1 MMKYAFLLAAA
12 ITVAMPNVATAQT
25 KKGPN
30 GGIVVTSQGHPIE
43 LVRKGN
49 EVVFYFGDDD
59 GSPLPTK
66 NVKGKATVQDG
77 GKTAV
82 VTLAPS
88 APNMLVGKTAA
99 ELSPQ
104 AKVVLTATLQS
115 GSHEHSLTARFSG
128 E

>member
-1 MMKYAFLLAAA
+1 MIKYALLVAAA
-12 ITVAMPNVATAQT
+12 VTMALPSVASAQT

-30 GGIVVTSQGHPIE
+30 GGIVIASQGHPIE
-43 LVRKGN
+43 FVRKGAD
-49 EVVFYFGDDD
+49 VVFYFGDDD

-66 NVKGKATVQDG
+66 NVRGKATIQDG
-77 GKTAV
+77 GKTSV

-88 APNMLVGKTAA
+88 APNMLIGKATA

-104 AKVVLTATLQS
+104 AKVVLTATLQG